1 MNLTSFGSLMTANR
15 HTEMPPLKNGES
27 EDETIYA
34 SERAPLT
41 LPTPL
46 YSNYSHEFLMINVD
60 SQ

>member
-1 MNLTSFGSLMTANR
+1 MTANR